1 MAPYDED
8 EIVQL
13 ITEIYQLH
21 IKLCTIEA
29 DQIAFPPD
37 GGHYFLHEETCASLR
52 IDPVVVSL
60 MKRLP
65 YPKEREMQLEFCL
78 LPGGCP
84 LVYTHYQDIYAGRD
98 TENAPM
104 FGMEP
109 LDLTYTL
116 PHDVAI
122 TICCH
127 RDGYSTILDTKESKL
142 CRSNRDFPLA
152 QVFIQTRSDST
163 TS

>member
-13 ITEIYQLH
+13 MTEIYQLH

-29 DQIAFPPD
+29 DQVAFPPD
-37 GGHYFLHEETCASLR
+37 GGHYFIDEETCASLR

-65 YPKEREMQLEFCL
+65 YPKKRETQVEFCL
-78 LPGGCP
+78 LPGGWP

-98 TENAPM
+98 TENAPI
-104 FGMEP
+104 GER
-109 LDLTYTL
+109 LDFNYTL
-116 PHDVAI
+116 PHDIAL
-122 TICCH
+122 TLFGH
-127 RDGYSTILDTKESKL
+127 RDGYSTILDTKESRL
-142 CRSNRDFPLA
+142 VPPD
-152 QVFIQTRSDST
+152 
-163 TS
+163 